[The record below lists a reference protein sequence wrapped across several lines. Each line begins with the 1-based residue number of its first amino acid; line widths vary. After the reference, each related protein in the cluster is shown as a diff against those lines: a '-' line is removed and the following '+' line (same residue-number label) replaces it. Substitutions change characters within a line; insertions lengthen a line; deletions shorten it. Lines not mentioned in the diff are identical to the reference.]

1 MTQYDVVIIG
11 GGLGGLLCGC
21 LLSKE
26 GKSVCIIER
35 NSRLGGALQSFAR
48 NGIVFNTGFNVT
60 ESLNAG
66 ETLHRYFNY
75 FGILDHLNVKRLDTE
90 SFERISF
97 AGDANEYPFAQGHD
111 HFIERLAEYFPAERQ
126 NLKRYMSFLLE
137 VSQSFPLYNLDSK
150 VDSFNPKYLNINAF
164 DYINET
170 INNPKLQQ
178 ILGGI
183 TSLYAGDSQTTP
195 LYMHA
200 LVNSSFIRSAWRLV
214 DGSSHFI
221 RGIKDVI
228 TANGGVIM
236 RRAEVVRLGGSANG
250 VEFAQLA
257 SGEQIFGQQ
266 FISNVHPAVTLS
278 WVDAA
283 ISKRAHAARITGLE
297 NSIGMFSLYITF
309 KPQTQPYINYN
320 HHFFA
325 HENTWTT
332 RYQSNNWPEHYM
344 FYTPATSTTN
354 QWAESGIVI
363 TYMRYDEVAQ
373 WANTTVGN
381 RGADYEAF
389 KQHKTEQLLNS
400 MEIRFPGIKSGVQ
413 ACYSS
418 TPLTHRD
425 YTGSPQGSAYGV
437 MKNSADAMSTIISP
451 KSRVGNLYFTGQ
463 NLNMHGILGVTI
475 GAVMTCGE
483 IIGLQHIINQ
493 IKTKS

>member
-1 MTQYDVVIIG
+1 MTKYDVVIIG

-26 GKSVCIIER
+26 GKSVCILER
-35 NSRLGGALQSFAR
+35 NSRLGGAIQSFAR
-48 NGIVFNTGFNVT
+48 NGVVFNTGFNVT
-60 ESLNAG
+60 ESLGDG
-66 ETLHRYFNY
+66 ETLNRYFIY
-75 FGILDHLNVKRLDTE
+75 LGILDHLTVKQLDTD
-90 SFERISF
+90 SFEQISF
-97 AGDANEYPFAQGHD
+97 AGDTNNYPLAQGHA
-111 HFIERLAEYFPAERQ
+111 HFVERLSDYFPAERQ
-126 NLKRYMSFLLE
+126 NLERYMNFLLE
-137 VSQSFPLYNLDSK
+137 ISQSFPLYNLECTNNVIDSK
-150 VDSFNPKYLNINAF
+150 YLSINAF
-164 DYINET
+164 DYIQQT
-170 INNPKLQQ
+170 ISNPKLQQ
-178 ILGGI
+178 VLGGI
-183 TSLYAGDSQTTP
+183 TSLYAGDSETTP

-200 LVNSSFIRSAWRLV
+200 LINSSFIRSAWRIV

-221 RGIKDVI
+221 RGIQNVI
-228 TANGGVIM
+228 TTNGGVVM

-257 SGEQIFGQQ
+257 NGEQIFGHQ
-266 FISNVHPAVTLS
+266 FISNVHPAVTLG

-283 ISKRAHAARITGLE
+283 ISKRAHFSRIAGLQ
-297 NSIGMFSLYITF
+297 NSIGMFSLYISF
-309 KPQTQPYINYN
+309 KPQAQPYINFN

-332 RYQSNNWPEHYM
+332 HYQTSSWPEHYL
-344 FYTPATSTTN
+344 FYTPATSKSS
-354 QWAESGIVI
+354 QWAESGIAI

-381 RGADYEAF
+381 RGDDYEAF

-400 MEIRFPGIKSGVQ
+400 LEIKFPGIKNRVQ
-413 ACYSS
+413 TCYSS

-425 YTGSPQGSAYGV
+425 YTGSPQGSAYGIV
-437 MKNSADAMSTIISP
+437 KNSADTMSTIISP

-483 IIGLQHIINQ
+483 IIGLQYIINQ
-493 IKTKS
+493 IKAKS